1 VSQLAELK
9 KDILRL
15 LKEDEEFRY
24 AVAGLIGLEE
34 ILRRLD
40 RNESELVKLREDFNR
55 HLELE
60 EKRWEEERKRW
71 EENNKRWEE
80 NNRRWEENN
89 IRWGEAYR
97 RFEAIEDTLR
107 NLTDTVRNLSV
118 EVAKLSDAVGFGL
131 EDIARTVLPGWL
143 YRHEGIIVEELVR
156 ESLFVEGEEIEVNL
170 FGVGSKDSGKMY
182 IVGECKSRIYKSDVE
197 DFTKRLEKVRRVLR
211 DGEVYPLMF
220 GYYIHH
226 TAQKIAIE
234 KGVKLVASYMR

>member
-1 VSQLAELK
+1 M
-9 KDILRL
+9 RL

-40 RNESELVKLREDFNR
+40 RHESELVKLREDMNKLREDMIEGFKRHDAEIIKLREDFNK

-60 EKRWEEERKRW
+60 EKRW

-80 NNRRWEENN
+80 NNRRWEE
-89 IRWGEAYR
+89 AYR
-97 RFEAIEDTLR
+97 RFEAIEDALR
-107 NLTDTVRNLSV
+107 SLTATVRNLSI

-131 EDIARTVLPGWL
+131 EDTARTVLPGWL
-143 YRHEGIIVEELVR
+143 YRHEGIVVEELVR
-156 ESLFVEGEEIEVNL
+156 EFLFVGGEEIEVNL
-170 FGVGSKDSGKMY
+170 FGLGSKNSGKIY
-182 IVGECKSRIYKSDVE
+182 VIGECKSRIYKSDVE
-197 DFTKRLEKVRRVLR
+197 DFTKRLERVRSVLR

-220 GYYIHH
+220 GYYIHY
-226 TAQKIAIE
+226 TAQEIAIE